1 MEKIIEKAKAA
12 GWSCRERDGE
22 LRITFPDKETMTLR
36 RAGTR
41 LTCTTSES
49 VLDFLKAN
57 YSLSLMQSGGI
68 SADSSDIVGF
78 LNELETK
85 FTRTAR
91 EKLEKF
97 RKELEGVGE
106 TEARAETMVRRG
118 QEALRALL
126 LAERHACEISGA
138 ARGELLVASHIV
150 PWAECKSARER
161 LDLENVLLLAK
172 NWDALFDA
180 HLISF
185 DSRTGALV
193 KSKRL
198 SDEDFRALTGREATD
213 ATIRIS
219 VKTDARRAYLDKH
232 LDALRQKDAEEA

>member
-1 MEKIIEKAKAA
+1 MEKIIEKAKAE
-12 GWSCRERDGE
+12 GWKLRRKNGE
-22 LRITFPDKETMTLR
+22 LRITFPDKETMRLR
-36 RAGTR
+36 RAGAR
-41 LTCTTSES
+41 LTCTASES
-49 VLDFLKAN
+49 ILDFLKTN
-57 YSLSLMQSGGI
+57 YSLCLIQSGGI
-68 SADSSDIVGF
+68 SADSSDIVSF
-78 LNELETK
+78 LDEIATK
-85 FTRTAR
+85 FTQTAR
-91 EKLEKF
+91 EELKAF
-97 RKELEGVGE
+97 RENLEGLGE
-106 TEARAETMVRRG
+106 TEARAETTVRLG
-118 QEALRALL
+118 QNALRKLL
-126 LAERHACEISGA
+126 LTERRACEISGVVL
-138 ARGELLVASHIV
+138 GELLVASHIV
-150 PWAECKSARER
+150 PWAECKSARDR

>member
-41 LTCTTSES
+41 LTCTPSES

-97 RKELEGVGE
+97 RKKLEGVGE

-150 PWAECKSARER
+150 PWAECESAR
-161 LDLENVLLLAK
+161 LDPENVLLLAK

-185 DSRTGALV
+185 DSETGELV
-193 KSKRL
+193 KAERL
-198 SDEDFRALTGREATD
+198 SDADFRALTGREATD
-213 ATIRIS
+213 ATTKIRIP
-219 VKTDARRAYLDKH
+219 VNTDARRAYLRAH
-232 LDALRQKDAEEA
+232 LDCLRKKDAEEA